1 MNKDDYG
8 YSYEEWVVAI
18 VGGVVMMSLEI
29 AGWSMFYISYKDSL
43 KYGKYLVQAGIE
55 AAKAK
60 ASDSDFWYD
69 S

>member
-29 AGWSMFYISYKDSL
+29 AGWSMFYISYKD
-43 KYGKYLVQAGIE
+43 
-55 AAKAK
+55 
-60 ASDSDFWYD
+60 
-69 S
+69 

>member
-29 AGWSMFYISYKDSL
+29 AGWSMFYISYKDLFDFQLCQLESL
-43 KYGKYLVQAGIE
+43 FPLVVYGNVVL
-55 AAKAK
+55 
-60 ASDSDFWYD
+60 
-69 S
+69 